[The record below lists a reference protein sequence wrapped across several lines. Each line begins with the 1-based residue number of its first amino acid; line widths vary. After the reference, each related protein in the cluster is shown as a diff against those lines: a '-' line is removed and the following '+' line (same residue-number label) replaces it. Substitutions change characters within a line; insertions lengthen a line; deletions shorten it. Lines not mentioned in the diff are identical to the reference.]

1 MIALLLG
8 ASTLVVGVVGWYG
21 YRAFCR
27 IQEWGRGMNEIDRI
41 FQIAG
46 EHAEDEQFPV
56 SVTRVVASRPV
67 RGFAA
72 GRPALK

>member
-8 ASTLVVGVVGWYG
+8 SSALVVGALGWYG

-41 FQIAG
+41 FQYAG
-46 EHAEDEQFPV
+46 KHVDQREF
-56 SVTRVVASRPV
+56 V
-67 RGFAA
+67 RGGPGACAGLMAGPAA
-72 GRPALK
+72 SK